1 MTRFTGPPMDLANM
15 RLLRDPGR
23 HLLYCACGYQAHR
36 RAGAAGR
43 LGRAICEAAIV
54 VFKVRPD

>member
-1 MTRFTGPPMDLANM
+1 M